1 MKEIIEKLIDK
12 INWYKKRK
20 RQEKNLVYKL
30 IGV

>member
-12 INWYKKRK
+12 INWCKKRK